1 MGKLSRITFSIP
13 GASCK
18 NVHETLFDNLH
29 KMISP
34 QNINIKTYV
43 NLTPSNHNTKS
54 KHL

>member
-18 NVHETLFDNLH
+18 NVHETLFDNLP

-34 QNINIKTYV
+34 QNIKIYV